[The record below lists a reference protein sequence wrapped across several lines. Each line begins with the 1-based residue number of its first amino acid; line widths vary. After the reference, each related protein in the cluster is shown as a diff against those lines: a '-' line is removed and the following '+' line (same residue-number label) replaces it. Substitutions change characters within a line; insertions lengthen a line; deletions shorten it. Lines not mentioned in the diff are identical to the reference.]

1 MSCSNSILL
10 MLRLNSQHATLNTS
24 QPRLDGTPTDS
35 ERPDYVLDCIDD
47 VPTKAD
53 LMAACHRLELK
64 LISSLGAGAKSDP
77 TRVLMGTM
85 KGPVKNDKLAPR
97 IRQELR
103 RRLPKDE
110 LRDID
115 DDDLSEE
122 RAAKLNSKE
131 RKKLKRRKKASGD
144 PLAWLENIT
153 VVYSSQKPV
162 AELKVGVVLQVCVQV
177 CDR

>member
-1 MSCSNSILL
+1 M
-10 MLRLNSQHATLNTS
+10 
-24 QPRLDGTPTDS
+24 
-35 ERPDYVLDCIDD
+35 LDCIDD

-103 RRLPKDE
+103 RRLPKE
-110 LRDID
+110 LRGD
-115 DDDLSEE
+115 DGNSDLSGEE
-122 RAAKLNSKE
+122 LANLNSKQ
-131 RKKLKRRKKASGD
+131 RKKLRRRQKAD
-144 PLAWLENIT
+144 PLAWLEDIT
-153 VVYSSQKPV
+153 VVYSTQKPV
-162 AELKVGVVLQVCVQV
+162 AELKVGDWCRPLPSLVSSFQAHLS
-177 CDR
+177 